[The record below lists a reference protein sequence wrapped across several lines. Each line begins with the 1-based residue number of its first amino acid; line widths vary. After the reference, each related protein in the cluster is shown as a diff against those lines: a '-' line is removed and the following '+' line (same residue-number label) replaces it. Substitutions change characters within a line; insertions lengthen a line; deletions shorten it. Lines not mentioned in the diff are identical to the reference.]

1 MLYISNHLLRGKGCL
16 DLSIRGVENAE
27 KAISSIV
34 SAYGISGVIA
44 SAIISYIIW
53 TDNVD
58 KMVNNAKPYVEK
70 AKNAVERVREEL
82 IKTRNYRLLS
92 YVDECI
98 AQQELDLDEDD
109 IYQGALGCVFSNI
122 ENVGY

>member
-1 MLYISNHLLRGKGCL
+1 
-16 DLSIRGVENAE
+16 
-27 KAISSIV
+27 
-34 SAYGISGVIA
+34 
-44 SAIISYIIW
+44 
-53 TDNVD
+53 
-58 KMVNNAKPYVEK
+58 MVNNAKPYVEK

-92 YVDECI
+92 YVDECV

-109 IYQGALGCVFSNI
+109 IYQGALGCVSSNI

>member
-1 MLYISNHLLRGKGCL
+1 M
-16 DLSIRGVENAE
+16 DE
-27 KAISSIV
+27 
-34 SAYGISGVIA
+34 
-44 SAIISYIIW
+44 
-53 TDNVD
+53 
-58 KMVNNAKPYVEK
+58 MVNNAKPYVEK

-92 YVDECI
+92 YVDECV
-98 AQQELDLDEDD
+98 AQQDLNFDEDD